1 MRAIK
6 MLKSSSDFCASA
18 SDKKKKKKKENVGN
32 QRFEWWK
39 LDIYALKLTPSEK

>member
-18 SDKKKKKKKENVGN
+18 SDKKKKKKENVGN